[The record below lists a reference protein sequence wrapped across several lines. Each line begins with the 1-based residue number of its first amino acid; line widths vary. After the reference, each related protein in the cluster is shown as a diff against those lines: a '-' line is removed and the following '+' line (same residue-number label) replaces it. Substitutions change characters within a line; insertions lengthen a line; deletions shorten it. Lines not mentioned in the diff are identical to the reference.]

1 MSLAAVRDISFGRN
15 QRYNV
20 LFRAK
25 NSEIEAENAPLWDVT
40 NIQMVNATRIAVA
53 SKGALC

>member
-1 MSLAAVRDISFGRN
+1 MSLTAVRDISFGRN

-25 NSEIEAENAPLWDVT
+25 NSEIEAENALLWDV
-40 NIQMVNATRIAVA
+40 NNKY
-53 SKGALC
+53 SNG